1 LGAVRERKVMAT
13 VVGVPKEIKD
23 MEGRVSMQPDGV
35 AELVH
40 HGYEVM
46 VQAGAGDGAGFSDEE
61 DGEASA
67 RLVDGPDEV
76 FEAADLI
83 VKVKEPVPEEYDRFK
98 EGQQLFTYLHLAAD
112 KGLTEFLME
121 RKINSI
127 AYETVET
134 PDGLL
139 PLLTPMSEVAGR
151 MAVQAAAH
159 HLESPQGGAG
169 LLLGGVPGTP
179 AAKVTIIGGG
189 VVGTE
194 AAKIALGMRALVSV
208 LDISAKRLAYLSDI
222 FEGRADLVIPNR
234 ARTAAYV
241 RQADVVIGAVL
252 VHGAKA
258 PKLVSREMVASM
270 RPGSVVADVAI
281 DQGGC
286 IETARPTTHS
296 DPTYVEEGVV
306 HYCVANIPG
315 AVARTSTLAL
325 TSATLPYLI
334 RIADKGIEGAAAEDE
349 DLAKG
354 LSTLRGDL
362 VSEPVAEA
370 HDLPW
375 TSPEKVLG

>member
-1 LGAVRERKVMAT
+1 MAT

-23 MEGRVSMQPDGV
+23 MEGRVSMQPEGV

-40 HGYEVM
+40 HGHEVF
-46 VQAGAGDGAGFSDEE
+46 VQAGAGEGAGFSDEE
-61 DGEASA
+61 YDEAGA
-67 RLVDGPDEV
+67 RLVDGPNEV
-76 FEAADLI
+76 FESSDLI
-83 VKVKEPVPEEYDRFK
+83 VKVKEPVPEEYDRFR

-127 AYETVET
+127 AYETVEAS
-134 PDGLL
+134 DGSL

-151 MAVQAAAH
+151 MSIQAAAH

-179 AAKVTIIGGG
+179 AAKVTIVGGG

-208 LDISAKRLAYLSDI
+208 LDINPKRLAYLSDI

-258 PKLVSREMVASM
+258 PKLVTREMVASM

-334 RIADKGIEGAAAEDE
+334 KIADKGIEGAATEDE
-349 DLAKG
+349 TLAKG

-370 HDLPW
+370 HDLSY
-375 TSPEKVLG
+375 TDAGKILN